1 MHEQIQPT
9 IIELNMQKIA
19 KVNLWLT
26 IILFVVF
33 IVSNTVLH
41 QRFSASFSFWDILY
55 FIVGYVVLIV
65 LHEAFHLIGFMIF
78 GKVSYRELDYGLN
91 LKLGV
96 AYATTTKVLENH
108 AMKKALLLPFWT
120 TGVIPTLLGFTLDN
134 YLLLSLGAFLIAG
147 AVGDFYMYKELKKFP
162 RHALVK
168 DDPELPKL
176 YVYEQKNVC

>member
-1 MHEQIQPT
+1 MNEHVQPT

-26 IILFVVF
+26 VILLVVF
-33 IVSNTVLH
+33 IISNSIIH
-41 QRFSASFSFWDILY
+41 QRFSATFSLWDILY
-55 FIVGYVVLIV
+55 FILGYFVLIIS
-65 LHEAFHLIGFMIF
+65 HEIFHLIGFILF
-78 GKVSYRELDYGLN
+78 GKVSFSDLDYGLN

-96 AYATTTKVLENH
+96 AYATTKKIIENQ

-120 TGVIPTLLGFTLDN
+120 TGFIPTLLGFTLDN

-162 RHALVK
+162 KDALVK
-168 DDPELPKL
+168 DDPELPRL
-176 YVYEQKNVC
+176 YVYE